1 MGRIGKRNL
10 KLDGKK
16 SMDIIKLSN
25 NNRSGRRINY
35 YDLTTQYIK
44 WYNREVT
51 EFFDRIPNMYPK
63 LHSSYVHVNSS
74 YEFHKHKSNQD
85 SNVSDSEYNGIDES
99 DEFGEVIEYGSYWS
113 SSEKRMFFNCLSK
126 YSIHRLD
133 DWYPYFNGTKSKI
146 EILTYYNV
154 LQKNLKSVKE
164 RFPNLLYRYEDYP
177 VSYEMDDNF
186 IEFDE
191 HMSQRLVDRDQLE
204 YYYDNQPVNNIN
216 NTNTNTNTNLI
227 VNFDKWSQI
236 WNQFYQKSINN
247 NTDVEADTKYPEFI
261 GDEMNYKQDSTKCYE
276 IQKEVIELRGKEHK
290 ILQYTPVDE
299 NETQNI
305 MTRTTTTTARKP
317 TTKSLPFN
325 KESMEYMEKCV
336 RRYIRDVLY
345 CTILSRINKRS
356 IHGDHVNK
364 LFRYSNRVNFKK
376 ILNKRYK
383 KDIKLSVK
391 NKERDYIIKNER
403 DTEEEET
410 DKNGRMLYPH
420 VITKEEIIKG
430 IILMRQDKPKKHIEM
445 NKSIEV
451 INTINKF
458 EMKLGDDK
466 DDMIF
471 KERWFLRS
479 LMNEMI
485 YDKLNHPIPIVINNI
500 NYNDM
505 DIYDSIKNLNNK
517 FKKGYDN
524 ENENENENDNYN
536 IKLESEYSRL
546 IKTPI
551 DQELKMIIGLM
562 KKGTLSTSKRINQ
575 SYKIN
580 SDKET
585 RMVKNRFK
593 FEIINDDNKYIEW
606 GPMINEILNKRL
618 DNELE
623 LKLIDK
629 ETRNLERKD
638 QLRSR
643 QYLDALY
650 HYFGSILSMTPPGTN
665 TNSHHYGDSNNILAN
680 RLYVMIDED
689 DIGRGD
695 EEENGEDEDREE
707 DYIWPSS
714 VKVFERMNF

>member
-1 MGRIGKRNL
+1 
-10 KLDGKK
+10 
-16 SMDIIKLSN
+16 
-25 NNRSGRRINY
+25 
-35 YDLTTQYIK
+35 
-44 WYNREVT
+44 
-51 EFFDRIPNMYPK
+51 
-63 LHSSYVHVNSS
+63 
-74 YEFHKHKSNQD
+74 
-85 SNVSDSEYNGIDES
+85 
-99 DEFGEVIEYGSYWS
+99 
-113 SSEKRMFFNCLSK
+113 
-126 YSIHRLD
+126 
-133 DWYPYFNGTKSKI
+133 
-146 EILTYYNV
+146 
-154 LQKNLKSVKE
+154 
-164 RFPNLLYRYEDYP
+164 
-177 VSYEMDDNF
+177 
-186 IEFDE
+186 
-191 HMSQRLVDRDQLE
+191 
-204 YYYDNQPVNNIN
+204 
-216 NTNTNTNTNLI
+216 
-227 VNFDKWSQI
+227 
-236 WNQFYQKSINN
+236 
-247 NTDVEADTKYPEFI
+247 
-261 GDEMNYKQDSTKCYE
+261 
-276 IQKEVIELRGKEHK
+276 
-290 ILQYTPVDE
+290 
-299 NETQNI
+299 
-305 MTRTTTTTARKP
+305 
-317 TTKSLPFN
+317 
-325 KESMEYMEKCV
+325 MEKCV

-524 ENENENENDNYN
+524 ENENENDNYN

-585 RMVKNRFK
+585 RMAKNRFK

-606 GPMINEILNKRL
+606 GPMINEVLNKRL